1 MLTKVRLVK
10 ALVFPV
16 VIYGCES
23 WTIKKAECRR
33 IDPFERWCWRRLW
46 RVPWAARRSNQSILK
61 KISPE
66 YSLEGLMLKLKLQY
80 FGHLMWSTNSLEKSL
95 ILGKIEGRWGRGW
108 QRMRWLDGITNLI
121 DMSLSE
127 PWEMVMDREAW
138 HTAVHRVA
146 KSQTWLSDWTE
157 LRVLA
162 ARHRVTLDIGT
173 HPSSAWIVSASFSN
187 LLLCYVSFLS
197 WVTQKS
203 KANSS
208 DADLEV
214 VEEGLKIYMFSKPA
228 RVDWWD
234 FFSWWA
240 EHWVLSSL
248 PWLLSSLTIFH
259 LLLLLM
265 PWPKDSTVAWGWLL
279 LGVQLIEQKVSAC

>member
-1 MLTKVRLVK
+1 
-10 ALVFPV
+10 
-16 VIYGCES
+16 
-23 WTIKKAECRR
+23 
-33 IDPFERWCWRRLW
+33 
-46 RVPWAARRSNQSILK
+46 
-61 KISPE
+61 
-66 YSLEGLMLKLKLQY
+66 MLKLKLQY
-80 FGHLMWSTNSLEKSL
+80 FGHLMWRTDSLEKSL
-95 ILGKIEGRWGRGW
+95 ILGKIEGRWRRGW

-138 HTAVHRVA
+138 RTAVHRVA

-187 LLLCYVSFLS
+187 LLLCYISFLS
-197 WVTQKS
+197 WLTQKS

-214 VEEGLKIYMFSKPA
+214 VEEGLEIYMFSKPA

-240 EHWVLSSL
+240 EHRVLSRKYASGKK
-248 PWLLSSLTIFH
+248 WAVHKQQI
-259 LLLLLM
+259 
-265 PWPKDSTVAWGWLL
+265 
-279 LGVQLIEQKVSAC
+279 